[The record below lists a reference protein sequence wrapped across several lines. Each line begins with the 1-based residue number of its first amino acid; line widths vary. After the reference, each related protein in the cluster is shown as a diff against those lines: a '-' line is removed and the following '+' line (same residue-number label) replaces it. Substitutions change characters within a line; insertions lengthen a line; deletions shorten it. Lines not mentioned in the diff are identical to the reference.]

1 MKNFIK
7 RLLRPKVRRVIITF
21 SQSPDGKNMTTLK
34 IDKSI
39 PVSALLTALDK
50 IKWDVQTRL
59 TVKARAAGLNLHHPK
74 TADFIKRQKLGD
86 VL

>member
-7 RLLRPKVRRVIITF
+7 RLLRPKGRRVIITF
-21 SQSPDGKNMTTLK
+21 RRSRDGKNITTLK

-39 PVSALLTALDK
+39 PVSMLLTALDK
-50 IKWDVQTRL
+50 IKWDIQTSL
-59 TVKARAAGLNLHHPK
+59 TRKARVAGLNHHHPK